1 MAELGFGLMRLPL
14 FDSSDKS
21 TVDIET
27 TRQMLRQYL
36 ASGFRYF
43 DCGYFYHG
51 GRSESIFGE
60 YVASEYDRDAFIIT
74 SKLPVSH
81 LYAQREYC
89 EVFEEQLKRCRISY
103 FDYYLLH
110 GIGRKIYPKLQELN
124 AFEVLAEQKRRGLT
138 HKIGFSFHD
147 HADVLEMILAEHPE
161 IDTVQLQINF
171 LDWQD
176 CGVQAWKC
184 YEICEKYN
192 KEVLVM
198 EPLKGGALVGL
209 PPEFRASY
217 ESRAG
222 ASLVRD
228 AFRFAASLKNVTY
241 VLSGMSSIEQV
252 RENTQV
258 FAGLTPMNPDEKSCL
273 LSFADQIRE
282 SMAFWCTACHYCVD
296 ACPHRIAIPDT
307 LALYNN
313 ALLFGKKPAMKIIFS
328 NLYEGSR
335 SPALCV
341 SCGKCEAICPQ
352 HLPVREL
359 LKCTNDLFGYPNS

>member
-43 DCGYFYHG
+43 DCGYYYHG

-60 YVASEYDRDAFIIT
+60 YVASEYNRDAFVIT
-74 SKLPVSH
+74 SKLPVSRLH
-81 LYAQREYC
+81 SQREYR
-89 EVFEEQLKRCRISY
+89 EVFGKQLERCRISY

-110 GIGRKIYPKLQELN
+110 GIGRKIYPKLQELK
-124 AFEVLAEQKRRGLT
+124 AFEFLEEQKHRGFT
-138 HKIGFSFHD
+138 RKIGFSFHD
-147 HADVLEMILAEHPE
+147 QANILEMILAEHPE
-161 IDTVQLQINF
+161 IDAVQLQINF
-171 LDWQD
+171 LDWRD

-184 YEICEKYN
+184 YEICEKHN
-192 KEVLVM
+192 REVLVM
-198 EPLKGGALVGL
+198 EPLKGGL
-209 PPEFRASY
+209 PPELCASY
-217 ESRAG
+217 ERLAG
-222 ASLVRD
+222 ASLIQD
-228 AFRFAASLKNVTY
+228 AFRFAASLQNVTY

-252 RENTQV
+252 RENTQL
-258 FAGLTPMNPDEKSCL
+258 FAKLTPMSLDEKSRM

-282 SMAFWCTACHYCVD
+282 GMAFWCTSCHYCVD
-296 ACPHRIAIPDT
+296 VCPRRVAIPAV
-307 LALYNN
+307 LALYNS
-313 ALLFGKKPAMKIIFS
+313 ALLFGKKPAMRIIFS
-328 NLYEGSR
+328 NMHDESR

-341 SCGKCEAICPQ
+341 SCGKCETICPQ

-359 LKCTNDLFGYPNS
+359 LERTSDLFSPLNS

>member
-27 TRQMLRQYL
+27 TRQILRQYL

-43 DCGYFYHG
+43 DCGYYYHG
-51 GRSESIFGE
+51 GLSESIFGK
-60 YVASEYDRDAFIIT
+60 YVASEYDRDAFVIT

-81 LYAQREYC
+81 LCTKHEYH
-89 EVFEEQLKRCRISY
+89 EVFVEQLKRCHISY

-110 GIGRKIYPKLQELN
+110 GIGRKIYPKLQELK
-124 AFEVLAEQKRRGLT
+124 AFEFLAAQKRRGLT

-147 HADVLEMILAEHPE
+147 HADILEIILAEHPE
-161 IDTVQLQINF
+161 IDVVQLQINF
-171 LDWQD
+171 LDWMD

-198 EPLKGGALVGL
+198 EPLKGGALARL
-209 PPEFRASY
+209 PLEFCASY
-217 ESRAG
+217 ERQAG
-222 ASLVRD
+222 ASIVRD

-241 VLSGMSSIEQV
+241 VLSGMSSTEQV
-252 RENTQV
+252 RENTQI
-258 FAGLTPMNPDEKSCL
+258 FDGLTPMSSEEKSRL
-273 LSFADQIRE
+273 LSFANQIRG

-296 ACPHRIAIPDT
+296 ECPHQIAIPDT
-307 LALYNN
+307 LALYNS
-313 ALLFGKKPAMKIIFS
+313 ALLFGKKPAMKITFS
-328 NLYEGSR
+328 NLCEGVR
-335 SPALCV
+335 SPTLCV

-352 HLPVREL
+352 HLPIREL
-359 LKCTNDLFGYPNS
+359 LECTNELFGFPKS